1 MRKGSAKD
9 RFTHEKLSIAFGD
22 TASDHTARYHIR
34 ILKPITVGEFFSFLL
49 GRKEEWGMIRIFTG
63 PYPFERFF
71 WSWNYRHGEL
81 LDDFFPEG
89 LSGCKI
95 QRITG
100 HGGWT
105 FGSFDLHLGQVEFL
119 VERKDLD
126 QWVTVFQ
133 TENGSEALQ
142 KENELTQGTDLIR
155 LRVQPVKK

>member
-22 TASDHTARYHIR
+22 TASGHTAQYHIR

-63 PYPFERFF
+63 TYPFERFF

-81 LDDFFPEG
+81 SDDFFPEG
-89 LSGCKI
+89 LSGCEI
-95 QRITG
+95 QRVTG
-100 HGGWT
+100 QGGWT
-105 FGSFDLHLGQVEFL
+105 FGSFDLHLGPVEFL
-119 VERKDLD
+119 VERKDLG

-133 TENGSEALQ
+133 TENGPEALQ
-142 KENELTQGTDLIR
+142 KEKERKQGTAPIR
-155 LRVQPVKK
+155 LWVRPVK